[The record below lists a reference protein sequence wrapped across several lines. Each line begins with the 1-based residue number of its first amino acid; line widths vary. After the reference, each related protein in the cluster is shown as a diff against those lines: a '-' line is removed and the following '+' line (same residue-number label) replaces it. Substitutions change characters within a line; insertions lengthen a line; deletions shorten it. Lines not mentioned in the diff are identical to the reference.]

1 MINVQGEKLRQWD
14 IGRNVELIP
23 KVGRTLQKVRF
34 WKSIADEPIVGA
46 ISEAG
51 GVAVSE
57 IPNVLLMNV
66 GILVVEMV
74 VIDGFGN
81 YETERANLTVHRRE
95 KPADYVFTDNAANN
109 GGGVSS
115 WNDLTDKPFGT
126 IPAVYDITWAGD
138 MTGRI
143 TMDMSSM
150 GMEGAFV
157 AKVSDKVYTKE
168 EMIGK
173 RVHALQNGDVVAIA
187 VDETSITDDIPG
199 TFTVGDCVFV
209 CYSADEANAA
219 LNVDFI
225 TNGVYFMT
233 VPAAQVYVSALE
245 TPEVVKKID
254 PKYLPIYNGEVEEV

>member
-23 KVGRTLQKVRF
+23 KSGRTLQKVRF

-95 KPADYVFTDNAANN
+95 KPADYVFTDNAANK

-115 WNDLTDKPFGT
+115 WNDLTDKPFGYKNDYVVPET
-126 IPAVYDITWAGD
+126 KLAFEINTSGIASTQ
-138 MTGRI
+138 MT
-143 TMDMSSM
+143 
-150 GMEGAFV
+150 V
-157 AKVSDKVYTKE
+157 AK
-168 EMIGK
+168 
-173 RVHALQNGDVVAIA
+173 N
-187 VDETSITDDIPG
+187 
-199 TFTVGDCVFV
+199 
-209 CYSADEANAA
+209 
-219 LNVDFI
+219 
-225 TNGVYFMT
+225 
-233 VPAAQVYVSALE
+233 
-245 TPEVVKKID
+245 
-254 PKYLPIYNGEVEEV
+254 PINGEVYTVVYNGKLYSCKNNNGYIGNLSMVGGGENTGEPFIGMFIDGHLGLMSLENESTATISIYGRVFTTLPEELSPYS